1 MYRVLLIDPAVSGNT
16 GWAITGTDFNERHFI
31 LEAAQ
36 KVMTPSQQVSLM
48 FDMHLKYNLHMVAIE
63 NDLFMQLYQ
72 EWLPRE
78 MMIRHQRFPITG
90 VATNQKA
97 KPLRVLGLS
106 TYLMAGQIWLN
117 NTRYTKEQDRTEEY
131 DDVEYQI
138 RKFGSIKEYHI
149 LDALAHGPK
158 VWMRGFNPELR
169 RFQENN
175 VNDRMKDSRSSVT
188 GYSKI
193 KYANRQ

>member
-1 MYRVLLIDPAVSGNT
+1 
-16 GWAITGTDFNERHFI
+16 
-31 LEAAQ
+31 
-36 KVMTPSQQVSLM
+36 
-48 FDMHLKYNLHMVAIE
+48 
-63 NDLFMQLYQ
+63 LFMQLYQ

-78 MMIRHQRFPITG
+78 MILRQQRFPITG

-117 NTRYTKEQDRTEEY
+117 NSRYTKGQDKKEEY

-158 VWMRGFNPELR
+158 VWMKGFNPEQR
-169 RFQENN
+169 RYQEKQ
-175 VNDRMKDSRSSVT
+175 VQERMLANRSTTT

-193 KYANRQ
+193 KYAVRR